1 MNFKKKIKNQNF
13 EKKYCKLKNLFIIS
27 QILILL
33 LFIIIGTSIYYNY
46 DYLAFKY
53 LIANKY
59 VYTDTLDELFS
70 NELKQDIN
78 KKYLTYFD
86 DVVISIVTK
95 EIRNL
100 NTDKYT
106 YLYLPTEYADYKSRT
121 KDKSESNTY
130 FQIDDSTIYVRL
142 TNFSD
147 YTTTYMKDIK
157 DEIKIYDNLIL
168 DLRDNYG
175 GTVKCLNFISDMFL
189 SKGDIISTDISRG
202 IFKSKPTKSKK
213 NPVFDFNQ
221 IVILQNEN
229 SASSSEGLI
238 TALNDNLDSVTLMGT
253 KSYGKGIGQMTID
266 LKKGFAVKA
275 TTMYWNTPNDIN
287 IQGKGIE
294 PDIIYEADDITE
306 YAAKYLKSLEK

>member
-1 MNFKKKIKNQNF
+1 MNFKRKNKNPNY
-13 EKKYCKLKNLFIIS
+13 EKKYSKLKKFFIIN

-33 LFIIIGTSIYYNY
+33 LFIGVGTVIYYNY

-59 VYTDTLDELFS
+59 VYTDTLDELFNS
-70 NELKQDIN
+70 ELKQDTD
-78 KKYLTYFD
+78 KEYYTYFD
-86 DVVISIVTK
+86 DVVISLVTK
-95 EIRNL
+95 EIKNL
-100 NTDKYT
+100 NKDKYT
-106 YLYLPTEYADYKSRT
+106 YLYLPAEYADYKSRT

-130 FQIDDSTIYVRL
+130 FQINDSTIYLRL

-147 YTTTYMKDIK
+147 YTTDYIKNIK

-189 SKGDIISTDISRG
+189 PKGDIISTDISRG

-213 NPVFDFNQ
+213 NAVFDFNQ

-275 TTMYWNTPNDIN
+275 TTMYWNTPNNIN

-294 PDIIYEADDITE
+294 PDIIYEENDITE
-306 YAAKYLKSLEK
+306 FAAKYLKSLGK

>member
-1 MNFKKKIKNQNF
+1 MNFKKKIKRQNF
-13 EKKYCKLKNLFIIS
+13 EKKYCKLKKFFIIS

-59 VYTDTLDELFS
+59 VYTDTLDELFN
-70 NELKQDIN
+70 NELKQDID

-100 NTDKYT
+100 NKDNYT
-106 YLYLPTEYADYKSRT
+106 HLYLPTEYSDYKSRT

-130 FQIDDSTIYVRL
+130 FQIDDSTVYVRL

-147 YTTTYMKDIK
+147 YTTDYMKDIK
-157 DEIKIYDNLIL
+157 DEIKIYDHLIL

-175 GTVKCLNFISDMFL
+175 GTVKCLNFLSDMFL
-189 SKGDIISTDISRG
+189 PKGDIISTDISRG

-238 TALNDNLDSVTLMGT
+238 TALNDNLDEVTLMGT

-275 TTMYWNTPNDIN
+275 TTMYWNTPNNIN
-287 IQGKGIE
+287 IQGKGIK
-294 PDIIYEADDITE
+294 PDIIYEEDDIIQ
-306 YAAKYLKSLEK
+306 YATKYLKSLEK